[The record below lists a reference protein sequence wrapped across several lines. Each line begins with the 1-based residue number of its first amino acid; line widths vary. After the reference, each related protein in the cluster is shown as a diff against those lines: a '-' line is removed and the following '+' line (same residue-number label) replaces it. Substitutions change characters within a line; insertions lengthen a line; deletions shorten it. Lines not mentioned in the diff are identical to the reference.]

1 MNNALTQDEIINFVR
16 NAKRAGKEETA
27 RKINVG
33 NGYVEAL
40 NSPQGKL
47 LLRRFEEILESKLM
61 EIINF
66 KHDDNLSVR
75 QNYDNL
81 LVRISAFRSVQS
93 TGNDWAEKIK
103 GLQEGVK
110 RVKEA
115 NEEL

>member
-1 MNNALTQDEIINFVR
+1 MNGLTQDEIINFVR
-16 NAKRAGKEETA
+16 NARRAGKEETA

-33 NGYVEAL
+33 NAYIEAL

-66 KHDDNLSVR
+66 KHDDNLPVS

-81 LVRISAFRSVQS
+81 LVRISSFRSVQS
-93 TGNDWAEKIK
+93 TGNDWTDKIK
-103 GLQEGVK
+103 GLQDGIK
-110 RVKEA
+110 KVKEA